1 MTLNTHQEQKV
12 ALITGAGRGIGHG
25 VAHGYAAAGFVVVV
39 VDVDG
44 DLADRTLRELQDAYP
59 EVGIPSMAWAV
70 DVRRPEE
77 IQALFQQVGERYG
90 RLDVLIN
97 NAGISRWKSPYELT
111 VEEWDDVLH
120 TNLRSA
126 FLCAREAAKL
136 MKEQVSGGKII
147 NMSSTRALMSE
158 PNTEA
163 YAASKGGLLALT
175 HALAVSLGPDRIQV
189 NCISPG
195 WIQNTEYEKLRPEDH
210 AQHPAGRVGTPED
223 IARACLFLT
232 DERNDFV
239 TGVNLVI
246 DGGMTRKMIYLE
258 D

>member
-1 MTLNTHQEQKV
+1 MANSPNPVLKT
-12 ALITGAGRGIGHG
+12 ALVTGAGNGIGRG
-25 VAHGYAAAGFVVVV
+25 VAHAYAAAGYRVVV
-39 VDVDG
+39 VDLDG
-44 DLADRTLRELQDAYP
+44 TRAENTLAEIRQAHP
-59 EVGIPSMAWAV
+59 EIGAASLAVQV

-77 IQALFQQVGERYG
+77 ITALFSNVRETCG

-111 VEEWDDVLH
+111 VDEWDDVLH

-136 MKEQVSGGKII
+136 MKEQEGGGKIV
-147 NMSSTRALMSE
+147 NMASTRALQSE

-175 HALAVSLGPDRIQV
+175 HALAVSLGPDSIHV

-195 WIQNTEYEKLRPEDH
+195 WIQTADYDQLRLEDH
-210 AQHPAGRVGTPED
+210 TQHPSGRVGTPDD

-232 DERNDFV
+232 DERNDFI
-239 TGVNLVI
+239 TGVNLVV